1 MIMKE
6 KTTYCCENCFTD
18 KILKQQIK
26 FHGVKGSCDFC
37 GAIRVCAYPIVPDKQ
52 QLQDELRGIIDLYEP
67 AADKGVP
74 LTEALIEDW
83 DFVSH
88 DLQSHL
94 GELLHALYP
103 QPDNL
108 MAALLS
114 GNVKRKDFGELAI
127 LGGHSWSEFSEHVKR
142 GNRYHI
148 DYFQR
153 KALDTF
159 LSAVCVSVSPKESLY
174 RARICH
180 NGSGFAPKD
189 MGAPPGLLA
198 RAGRINPAGISEL
211 YLADSED
218 TALHEVRAGMF
229 DIVTF
234 GRFQPQEQLT
244 VADLSAFSRIS
255 PFADAISTESVAVNH
270 EVLRE
275 MTAEM
280 AKQMRSNDDPIEYVP
295 TQFIAEYAKTVDGI
309 DGVRYDST
317 LVKGGVNYCFFN
329 PNRLRCFEVRTTS
342 IQGLSY
348 VYKSQVK
355 DPRQNTM

>member
-1 MIMKE
+1 M
-6 KTTYCCENCFTD
+6 
-18 KILKQQIK
+18 L
-26 FHGVKGSCDFC
+26 
-37 GAIRVCAYPIVPDKQ
+37 
-52 QLQDELRGIIDLYEP
+52 
-67 AADKGVP
+67 
-74 LTEALIEDW
+74 
-83 DFVSH
+83 
-88 DLQSHL
+88 
-94 GELLHALYP
+94 
-103 QPDNL
+103 
-108 MAALLS
+108 
-114 GNVKRKDFGELAI
+114 
-127 LGGHSWSEFSEHVKR
+127 
-142 GNRYHI
+142 
-148 DYFQR
+148 
-153 KALDTF
+153 
-159 LSAVCVSVSPKESLY
+159 CVSVSPKESLY

-295 TQFIAEYAKTVDGI
+295 TQFIAE
-309 DGVRYDST
+309 
-317 LVKGGVNYCFFN
+317 
-329 PNRLRCFEVRTTS
+329 
-342 IQGLSY
+342 
-348 VYKSQVK
+348 
-355 DPRQNTM
+355 

>member
-1 MIMKE
+1 MGE
-6 KTTYCCENCFTD
+6 KLIFCCENCFTD
-18 KILKQQIK
+18 EILKQQIISSDI
-26 FHGVKGSCDFC
+26 KGCCSFC
-37 GAIRVCAYPIVPDKQ
+37 GAVQVYVYPIVPDNQ
-52 QLQDELRGIIDLYEP
+52 QLQDELRDIIDLYEP
-67 AADKGVP
+67 VTSGGRL

-83 DFVSH
+83 DFVSC

-94 GELLHALYP
+94 DDLLHALYP
-103 QPDNL
+103 QPDSL
-108 MAALLS
+108 MAELLS
-114 GNVKRKDFGELAI
+114 GKVKRKDFGELAI
-127 LGGHSWSEFSEHVKR
+127 LGGHSWSEFSEQVKR

-159 LSAVCVSVSPKESLY
+159 LSAVCVSVSPNESLY
-174 RARICH
+174 RARICYD
-180 NGSGFAPKD
+180 GKEFTPEE
-189 MGAPPGLLA
+189 MGAPPNSLA

-211 YLADSED
+211 YLADGED

-229 DIVTF
+229 DVVTF
-234 GRFQPQEQLT
+234 GSFHPQRQLT

-295 TQFIAEYAKTVDGI
+295 TQFIAEYAKTVEGI

-329 PNRLRCFEVRTTS
+329 PDQLRCFEVHTTS

-355 DPRQNTM
+355 DSRQDAM